1 MPHRFS
7 HEFAAFPCTVAFA
20 VYIQS
25 AKVQNVK
32 LYYTVYGFTL
42 SHDHDEPHAHRS
54 MSNVDEM
61 QDLTSYIRTLRT
73 LYFSTTTTHNP
84 RYAAGERGERGAA
97 RRRRRRRR
105 RRAQGHL

>member
-42 SHDHDEPHAHRS
+42 PHDHDEPHAQVNVECGRDARS
-54 MSNVDEM
+54 
-61 QDLTSYIRTLRT
+61 
-73 LYFSTTTTHNP
+73 YFLH
-84 RYAAGERGERGAA
+84 
-97 RRRRRRRR
+97 
-105 RRAQGHL
+105 